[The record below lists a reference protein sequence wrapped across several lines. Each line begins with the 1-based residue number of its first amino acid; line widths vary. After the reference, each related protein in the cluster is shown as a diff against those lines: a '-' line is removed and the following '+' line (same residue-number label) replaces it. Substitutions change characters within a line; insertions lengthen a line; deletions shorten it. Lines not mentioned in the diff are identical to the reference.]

1 MYGDCVKRFVPPKR
15 KSCPLD
21 QSSFGMGHGEAEIKG
36 GGRIAYFYCDEGWS
50 RVPDVGYAMCK
61 VRKTR
66 FNTFLAFVSFV
77 DLTFFVALQIKSIK
91 NIKGCKLLVIQQTPS
106 LGTTILS
113 KCVFPLFPRLARGA
127 APSPTA

>member
-61 VRKTR
+61 VR
-66 FNTFLAFVSFV
+66 FLAFVCFM
-77 DLTFFVALQIKSIK
+77 DLY
-91 NIKGCKLLVIQQTPS
+91 
-106 LGTTILS
+106 
-113 KCVFPLFPRLARGA
+113 FPWCIANGAQLFAFEHEYL
-127 APSPTA
+127 

>member
-66 FNTFLAFVSFV
+66 TNTFLAFVSFM
-77 DLTFFVALQIKSIK
+77 DLTFFVVLQIVRNCLRNCLHLNMKICKVLAIK
-91 NIKGCKLLVIQQTPS
+91 QTPS
-106 LGTTILS
+106 VGIT
-113 KCVFPLFPRLARGA
+113 VQYY
-127 APSPTA
+127 